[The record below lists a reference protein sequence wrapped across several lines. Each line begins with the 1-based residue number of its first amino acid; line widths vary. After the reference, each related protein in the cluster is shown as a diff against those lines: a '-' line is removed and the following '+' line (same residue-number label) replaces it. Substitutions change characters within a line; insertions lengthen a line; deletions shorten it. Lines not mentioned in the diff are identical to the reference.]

1 MGKWRAGALILVYVL
16 MIAHFVQWRVSG
28 RTVSPIE
35 PSETM
40 DTLRSGAIN
49 AGAVF
54 FGIALAATLV
64 FGRFVCGWACHIV
77 AVQDLCGWLLK
88 KAGLRPKP
96 FRSRLLVFVPLV
108 AALYMFVWPTAYRLW
123 FGIPAPE
130 MHWAL
135 TRADF
140 WGTFPGPLIAV
151 LTFVVCGFGIVWFLG
166 NKGFCTYACPYG
178 GFFAPL
184 DKLSPMRVRVTDA
197 CNQCGHCTAVCSSN
211 VRVAE
216 EVKLFKAVVD
226 PGCMKCMDC
235 VSVCPNEA
243 LYVGWGRPALF
254 TPSSGARRSVRYET
268 GWAGEIAM
276 GVVFIAALLC
286 WRGLYGE
293 VPFLFSLG
301 LAAISTFVMLKAWQV
316 FARRDLTLHGIV
328 LKQGGRIRAGGAVF
342 ALCAALL
349 LAFLVHSGLI
359 QFHAWRGAA
368 AFART
373 TPAVTGWPMADSL
386 AGLGTAEERG
396 AAGAARRHL
405 GFVERWGLGEMPGT
419 AASLAWLDLLDGKP
433 EAAERRLRD
442 LAARNPDGATVRMS
456 LGEVLLAQG
465 RLDDA
470 RRELSRAVEL
480 DPNLAAAEFS
490 LGIALLKAGDAAGA
504 VTHLD
509 RARQVD
515 ASPGGEL
522 PPLWEWYYA
531 EALRRAGKLDESV
544 MVEFA
549 GHGDPATKTAA
560 LRRAVG
566 LMPEA
571 GFLQR
576 GLCVELARSGDLAGA
591 QAAIGRALRIEPGD
605 FNALIHA
612 GQLAFERGDAEAA
625 LRFYGEAE
633 RVAPGSWVVP
643 LQQAAALVMAQ
654 RYDEAI
660 ARGRE
665 AARRNPASAEA
676 RATTGAAMI
685 SKGDVAGSL
694 GEYREAVRLA
704 PGNWEYRLRLGFL
717 LGQSEQREEALREL
731 RAVAACPDAKLAGA
745 ASQMV
750 GELSAN

>member
-35 PSETM
+35 PSEAM

-54 FGIALAATLV
+54 FAVALAATLV

-77 AVQDLCGWLLK
+77 AVQDLCTWLLK
-88 KAGLRPKP
+88 RAGLRPKP

-108 AALYMFVWPTAYRLW
+108 AAFYMFVWPVVHRLW
-123 FGIPAPE
+123 FGYSGPDL
-130 MHWAL
+130 HWAL

-178 GFFAPL
+178 GFFGPL

-197 CNQCGHCTAVCSSN
+197 CNQCGHCTAVCTSN

-216 EVKLFKAVVD
+216 EVKLFRAVVD

-235 VSVCPNEA
+235 VSVCPNDA
-243 LYVGWGRPALF
+243 LYVGWGRPALGVRA
-254 TPSSGARRSVRYET
+254 SGTRKPIRYDAT
-268 GWAGEIAM
+268 WAGEVAM
-276 GVVFIAALLC
+276 GVVFVAAMLC

-301 LAAISTFVMLKAWQV
+301 LAAISTFVVMKAWQL
-316 FARRDLTLHGIV
+316 FARRDLTLHGMV
-328 LKQGGRIRAGGAVF
+328 LKKGGRIRGSGAVF
-342 ALCAALL
+342 GGCAALL
-349 LAFLVHSGLI
+349 AAFLVHSGLI
-359 QFHAWRGAA
+359 QFHAWRGAES
-368 AFART
+368 FAGT
-373 TPAVTGWPMADSL
+373 APAVTGWPMARSL
-386 AGLGTAEERG
+386 TGLPTAEERA

-405 GFVERWGLGEMPGT
+405 EFVERWGLGEMPGT

-433 EAAERRLRD
+433 ESAERRLRD
-442 LAARNPDGATVRMS
+442 VAARSADSAGVRMS
-456 LGEVLLAQG
+456 LGEVLLLQG

-470 RRELSRAVEL
+470 RSELSRAVEL
-480 DPNLAAAEFS
+480 DPKLAAAEFS
-490 LGIALLKAGDAAGA
+490 LGVALLKGGDEAGA
-504 VTHLD
+504 VTHLE
-509 RARQVD
+509 RARRVD

-531 EALRRAGKLDESV
+531 EALRRAGKVDESV
-544 MVEFA
+544 MIEFA

-576 GLCVELARSGDLAGA
+576 GLCVELARSGDLTGAGT
-591 QAAIGRALRIEPGD
+591 AIGRALRIEPGD
-605 FNALIHA
+605 FNALMHA
-612 GQLAFERGDAEAA
+612 GQLAFERGDSEAA

-633 RVAPGSWVVP
+633 RIAPASWLVP
-643 LQQAAALVMAQ
+643 LQQAAALVMVQ

-665 AARRNPASAEA
+665 AARRNPSSAEA
-676 RATTGAAMI
+676 RATTGAALI
-685 SKGDVAGSL
+685 SKGDVTGSL
-694 GEYREAVRLA
+694 AEYREAVRLE
-704 PGNWEYRLRLGFL
+704 PGNWEYRLRVGFL
-717 LGQSEQREEALREL
+717 LGQMGQREEALAEL
-731 RAVAACPDAKLAGA
+731 RVVAGCPDSKIAEAAK
-745 ASQMV
+745 QMI
-750 GELSAN
+750 GELSGR